1 MRDTWSLDV
10 LYTGFDDKRWSE
22 DLKKLDDCVEKFQA
36 FAAKLS
42 DENEKET
49 IKEGL
54 KLLEELEGLSAQ
66 MMIFCEL
73 RGAADT
79 RDKDSMSYEGVL
91 SQKRNRTRAA
101 ETKFAEYVATR
112 KNLE

>member
-49 IKEGL
+49 IKE
-54 KLLEELEGLSAQ
+54 
-66 MMIFCEL
+66 
-73 RGAADT
+73 
-79 RDKDSMSYEGVL
+79 
-91 SQKRNRTRAA
+91 
-101 ETKFAEYVATR
+101 
-112 KNLE
+112 

>member
-36 FAAKLS
+36 FAARLS

-49 IKEGL
+49 IKDGN
-54 KLLEELEGLSAQ
+54 
-66 MMIFCEL
+66 M
-73 RGAADT
+73 
-79 RDKDSMSYEGVL
+79 
-91 SQKRNRTRAA
+91 
-101 ETKFAEYVATR
+101 R
-112 KNLE
+112 KS